1 MLNAPEKGCERDTL
15 QREAEIQCSQKQEY
29 SLAGA
34 GPRAGDA
41 TAGAEEA
48 VGKHWLVV
56 PMVRHRDSWEDR
68 LSRHLVQGMFA
79 PWAACSWDISRHS
92 SGHLPGA

>member
-1 MLNAPEKGCERDTL
+1 MHLRRAASGILCSGR
-15 QREAEIQCSQKQEY
+15 QRY
-29 SLAGA
+29 SVARG
-34 GPRAGDA
+34 RN
-41 TAGAEEA
+41 TAWREPGRGLETPQPGAEEA

-68 LSRHLVQGMFA
+68 LSRHLAQGMFA